1 MTEQDPFEF
10 PEIRVQ
16 KPDPNA
22 PARTPRATVAKQP
35 APSHGDLAAQWLEA
49 WAAKRDAEA
58 KMTKLRKQIEA
69 LLDSGE
75 TVGNEVGSVSW
86 QTSTSLK
93 ADAQG
98 LLLAAGPEILAQV
111 SEVSATKLRELID
124 SGRLDK
130 DAPFIRYET
139 VKRLVTKLR

>member
-1 MTEQDPFEF
+1 MTEQDPFDF
-10 PEIRVQ
+10 PEIRVKQ
-16 KPDPNA
+16 PDPNA
-22 PARTPRATVAKQP
+22 PPRTPRAASKASVAGH
-35 APSHGDLAAQWLEA
+35 ADLAAQWLEA

-69 LLDSGE
+69 LLEAGE
-75 TVGNEVGSVSW
+75 TVGNEVGSVTW
-86 QTSTSLK
+86 QTSTAIK

-98 LLLAAGPEILAQV
+98 LLQAAGPEVLAQV
-111 SEVSATKLRELID
+111 SEISATKLRELID